1 MLRLAPFVLLALALV
16 ACDRDTPTKPIA
28 SAPAGKMVAT
38 VDAPAE
44 PTNLRVE
51 TITDT
56 SARVAWDA
64 VEGATDYDVNYRTL
78 SGRWTNEPHKGTR
91 LYNTIYDL
99 EPNTEYRWAVRAEN
113 SDGPS
118 DWVFAENFT
127 TLEATESSVTSA
139 NLELGGSVEGDRE
152 ALEAVY
158 HALISH
164 KDPPR
169 GWLTRIRLA
178 KWDCV
183 ETNEHGRVVSLA
195 LPCREGGG
203 YRGNWPAGELP
214 PELGQLTHLRHLY
227 IKGEIDG
234 QLPPEI
240 GQLTQLEFFELNAY
254 PSNPTASPV
263 DGDHILTG
271 GLPDE
276 WANLSNLHV
285 LRINSR
291 GHLGTDP
298 SLYDDPETDWGDPY
312 HPFPAWL
319 GQLSSLEVLDLSSNA
334 FAGPIP
340 AELGQ
345 LANLK
350 VFKRTGFP
358 GPLPPE
364 LGQLSQLDTLWLHA
378 VRSGSIPPEWGG
390 MTSLRVLYL
399 TGIHEQYV
407 EEGAP
412 RLGDRIPTTLGNL
425 TKLEHLTLANADWE
439 GPLPASLGQLEK
451 LKGLWIYTEG
461 SGSYL
466 SGRLPPEWSGMKSL
480 ERLAIRWQELE
491 GPLPEEWAFMQKL
504 EYLDLR
510 DNFIEGPLPELWG
523 QFKALKEL
531 NLDNNFIDSPL
542 PVGWSN
548 MESLETLTI
557 VESGIN
563 GELPPE
569 WSNLSNLKGLNLEHN
584 EITGTIPSSWVQME
598 SLEWLNLDYN
608 NLSGIFPSLRGMK
621 NLRALGLSGQNFT
634 NKVGC
639 SARGGAGFSPDLL
652 PSQMLKTYTDRH
664 GTFWRIPVQG
674 MYFCP
679 RAGWSNDDSG
689 SDYSL
694 GD

>member
-1 MLRLAPFVLLALALV
+1 MFRVVLFGIYCGLLACSQDNPV
-16 ACDRDTPTKPIA
+16 TPL
-28 SAPAGKMVAT
+28 PAGKASDFESLFGFFNQSQSESSSEAVEDST
-38 VDAPAE
+38 TTDSTQTDSTQAE
-44 PTNLRVE
+44 PEEV
-51 TITDT
+51 
-56 SARVAWDA
+56 
-64 VEGATDYDVNYRTL
+64 
-78 SGRWTNEPHKGTR
+78 R
-91 LYNTIYDL
+91 L
-99 EPNTEYRWAVRAEN
+99 
-113 SDGPS
+113 
-118 DWVFAENFT
+118 T
-127 TLEATESSVTSA
+127 T
-139 NLELGGSVEGDRE
+139 LELGGSVEGDRA

-254 PSNPTASPV
+254 PSHPTASPV
-263 DGDHILTG
+263 DGDRILTG

-298 SLYDDPETDWGDPY
+298 SLYDDPETDWDDPY

-345 LANLK
+345 LANLQ

-399 TGIHEQYV
+399 TGIHEWYV
-407 EEGAP
+407 EEGDP
-412 RLGDRIPTTLGNL
+412 RLGGRIPAELGNL
-425 TKLEHLTLANADWE
+425 TKLEYLTLGNGDWE
-439 GPLPASLGQLEK
+439 GHLPPQLGQLEK
-451 LKGLWIYTEG
+451 LIGLGIYEDEG
-461 SGSYL
+461 SQL
-466 SGRLPPEWSGMKSL
+466 SGPLPAEWSGMKNL
-480 ERLAIRWQELE
+480 EVLHLRNHELE
-491 GPLPEEWAFMQKL
+491 GTLPPGWAFMQS
-504 EYLDLR
+504 LR
-510 DNFIEGPLPELWG
+510 VLHLQNNFIEGPLPDLWG
-523 QFKALKEL
+523 QMVNLETIHLSQNFIEGQLPSAWGQMKELREL
-531 NLDNNFIDSPL
+531 NLEENDLTGPL
-542 PVGWSN
+542 PEEWK
-548 MESLETLTI
+548 SLGNLEELNLNHNDLTGPI
-557 VESGIN
+557 PSSWGGMRSLKRLRLEDNQLSGR
-563 GELPPE
+563 LP
-569 WSNLSNLKGLNLEHN
+569 NLKGLSSLLAIWLGGNDFEPDVPSKSCYSHTWYPSQLKVR
-584 EITGTIPSSWVQME
+584 TGTYRGQPEYRIQVHGIYLCPGDLPPESS
-598 SLEWLNLDYN
+598 
-608 NLSGIFPSLRGMK
+608 
-621 NLRALGLSGQNFT
+621 
-634 NKVGC
+634 
-639 SARGGAGFSPDLL
+639 
-652 PSQMLKTYTDRH
+652 
-664 GTFWRIPVQG
+664 
-674 MYFCP
+674 
-679 RAGWSNDDSG
+679 

-694 GD
+694 GG